1 MPPFLSRARI
11 VSSVKSRW
19 GRPYGRVGLSQFFV
33 WAVLLT
39 FCLLLVAQAEA
50 ADDSEVAPDR
60 PTVTNSAETVPAAAL
75 QIETG
80 LEYARS
86 SNPTERRL
94 TVQAT
99 LRIGLSDRL
108 EARLDS
114 EPLVRLQQNRSTTSN
129 GDVALGVKYRFLDAA
144 EGQWWP
150 ALGVLPFVKLPV
162 ARPPI
167 GSERPDVGLVFLI
180 SQNLPWQLSL
190 DVNAGLVAVGQRE
203 PNGFLLQALASAS
216 LAYAVTEH
224 FSPFVELF
232 FASKDE
238 RHGRETMGVDGG
250 VMYLLTR
257 RFALDAAVRTTVAGQ
272 GPNYTLLAGVSL
284 RFGR

>member
-1 MPPFLSRARI
+1 MRDVLAIFLT
-11 VSSVKSRW
+11 
-19 GRPYGRVGLSQFFV
+19 L
-33 WAVLLT
+33 
-39 FCLLLVAQAEA
+39 CLLFISHAQASAE
-50 ADDSEVAPDR
+50 SEVAPDR

-86 SNPTERRL
+86 SNPIERRL
-94 TVQAT
+94 AVQAT

-114 EPLVRLQQNRSTTSN
+114 EPLVRLQQDRSTTST

-162 ARPPI
+162 ARTPI
-167 GSERPDVGLVFLI
+167 GSERPDVGLVLLI
-180 SQNLPWQLSL
+180 SQNLPGRLSL
-190 DVNAGLVAVGQRE
+190 DANAGLVAVGQRE
-203 PNGFLLQALASAS
+203 PNGFLLQTLGSAS

-224 FSPFVELF
+224 LSPFVELF

-238 RHGRETMGVDGG
+238 RHGRETVGVDGG
-250 VMYLLTR
+250 VMYLVTR
-257 RFALDAAVRTTVAGQ
+257 RVAVDAAVRTTVAGQ
-272 GPNYTLLAGVSL
+272 RPDYTLLAGVSL